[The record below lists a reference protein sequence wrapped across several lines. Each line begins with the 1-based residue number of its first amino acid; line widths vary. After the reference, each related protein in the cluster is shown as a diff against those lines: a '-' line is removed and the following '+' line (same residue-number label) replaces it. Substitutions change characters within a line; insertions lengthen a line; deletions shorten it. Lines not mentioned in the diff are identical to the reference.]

1 MHRHDAKGF
10 LKMSFDPA
18 SLSYNAAG
26 LIPAIAQDETSGEIL
41 MMAWMN
47 QDAVRQT
54 LDSGRV
60 TYWSRSRQAFWVKGE
75 SSGNTQTLV
84 DFRIDCDRD
93 CLLVVVRQIGPACHT
108 NRRSCFYTAVRDTQ
122 EVELLKLESASNRH

>member
-1 MHRHDAKGF
+1 M
-10 LKMSFDPA
+10 LFDPA

-26 LIPAIAQDETSGEIL
+26 LIPAIAQDETTGEIL

-93 CLLVVVRQIGPACHT
+93 CLLVLVRQIGPACHT

-122 EVELLKLESASNRH
+122 EVELLKPESASNSH